1 MRIILAYYDTDLITD
16 VKKFIV
22 SAFFGPIEVFFP
34 FKMMSSKTV
43 ILKHFAHV
51 SYLVDS
57 TTDIYSF
64 DV

>member
-1 MRIILAYYDTDLITD
+1 MKSTNTILIMA
-16 VKKFIV
+16 VKRFIV
-22 SAFFGPIEVFFP
+22 PAFFGPKEVFFP

-57 TTDIYSF
+57 TTDIYSL